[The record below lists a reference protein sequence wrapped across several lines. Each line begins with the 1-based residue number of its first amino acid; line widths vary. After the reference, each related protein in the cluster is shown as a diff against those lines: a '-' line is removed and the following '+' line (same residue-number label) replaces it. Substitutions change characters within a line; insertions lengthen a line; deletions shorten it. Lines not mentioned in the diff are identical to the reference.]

1 MKVLDNYRELM
12 YASEPRAVA
21 LGNFDGIHLGH
32 QALLHTMVR
41 ESGLQRLIPTVYTF
55 KNHPG
60 TVLVDRP
67 NQVFPSKITPISLKI
82 RIMEKMGVEMLF
94 LDKFT
99 KELMQMPPDI
109 FARTILVDLLNAK
122 LVVVGEDFRFG
133 AKAKGDINMLKDL
146 SVAHDFRLIVVPPV
160 FDGNSKISSTQI
172 RREIEKGN
180 MEKVTRLL
188 GRPFMMYNKVERG
201 YGRGRTLGYP
211 TANLIL
217 EEQQM
222 VPAEGV
228 YATCVRIDAKLY
240 FGATS
245 VGANPTFSAKKT
257 TVETFIIDCDLM
269 LYEREIELYF
279 HKKIRDQI
287 TFQQV
292 ESLKK
297 QIQQDVQVIKAYLQT
312 KKTMIV

>member
-1 MKVLDNYRELM
+1 MKVLENYRELM
-12 YASEPRAVA
+12 YTSEPRAVA

-32 QALLHTMVR
+32 QSLIHTMVH
-41 ESGLQRLIPTVYTF
+41 ESSQMSLIPTVYTF
-55 KNHPG
+55 QNHPG
-60 TVLVDRP
+60 TVIPDGSGHA
-67 NQVFPSKITPISLKI
+67 FPLKITPISLKVK
-82 RIMEKMGVEMLF
+82 IMEKMGVGMLF

-109 FARTILVDLLNAK
+109 FVRTILVDLLKAK

-133 AKAKGDINMLKDL
+133 SKAKGDINMLESL
-146 SVAHDFRLIVVPPV
+146 SAIHGFKLIVVPPV
-160 FDGNSKISSTQI
+160 FDGISKISSTQI

-180 MEKVTRLL
+180 MEKVSRLL
-188 GRPFMMYNKVERG
+188 GRPFMMYNQVERG
-201 YGRGRTLGYP
+201 FGRGRALGYP
-211 TANLIL
+211 TANIIL

-228 YATCVRIDAKLY
+228 YATSVRIDGKLY
-240 FGATS
+240 MGATS
-245 VGANPTFSAKKT
+245 VGTNPTFGSQQT

-269 LYEREIELYF
+269 LYEREIELFF
-279 HKKIRDQI
+279 HKKMRDQI

-297 QIQQDVQVIKAYLQT
+297 QIRQDVQDIKAYLQT

>member
-1 MKVLDNYRELM
+1 MKVLENYRELM

-32 QALLHTMVR
+32 QSLLHTMVR
-41 ESGLQRLIPTVYTF
+41 ESELLRLVPTVYTF

-67 NQVFPSKITPISLKI
+67 NQIFPSKITPISLKI

-99 KELMQMPPDI
+99 KELMQMPPEI

-133 AKAKGDINMLKDL
+133 ANAKGNINTLKDL
-146 SVAHDFRLIVVPPV
+146 SVAHDFQLIVVPPV

-188 GRPFMMYNKVERG
+188 GRPFMMYNQVERG

-222 VPAEGV
+222 VPADGV
-228 YATCVRIDAKLY
+228 YATFVRIDAKLY
-240 FGATS
+240 SGATS
-245 VGANPTFSAKKT
+245 VGANPTFGAKNT
-257 TVETFIIDCDLM
+257 TVETFIIDCDLI
-269 LYEREIELYF
+269 LYEKEIELYF

-287 TFQQV
+287 TFQHV